1 MVILCMLMSDDQNL
15 REEAMKKIDEIRK
28 KSPSPSRLRK
38 RFASKINFNPTE
50 INHLCSL
57 EDATEPP
64 IIMKLSNE
72 EIQSYET
79 HPFEINVPCH
89 RK

>member
-1 MVILCMLMSDDQNL
+1 MVVLCMLMSDDQNL
-15 REEAMKKIDEIRK
+15 REEAMQKIVEIRK
-28 KSPSPSRLRK
+28 KSSRLRK
-38 RFASKINFNPTE
+38 HLASKINFNATE

-57 EDATEPP
+57 EDTTEPP
-64 IIMKLSNE
+64 ITMKLSNE

-89 RK
+89 RQ